1 MSPLPPVFHCS
12 TAPYAGT
19 RACCRRYGGAKT
31 FIDTEKSHS
40 SVTIQLRVARRRN
53 AAHSLIWLKNV
64 QKVCPFAYAPIE
76 RHLTLL
82 LTCRLLPMVPYDLL
96 EVCQALLFHTIT

>member
-31 FIDTEKSHS
+31 FIDTEKSRS

-53 AAHSLIWLKNV
+53 AAELRRHPCFVYSFISVTSDKRLKLA
-64 QKVCPFAYAPIE
+64 KFGG
-76 RHLTLL
+76 
-82 LTCRLLPMVPYDLL
+82 
-96 EVCQALLFHTIT
+96 

>member
-40 SVTIQLRVARRRN
+40 SVTIQLRVARRHQ
-53 AAHSLIWLKNV
+53 AAAELRRRPCFVYSFISVTPDKRLKLAE
-64 QKVCPFAYAPIE
+64 FGG
-76 RHLTLL
+76 
-82 LTCRLLPMVPYDLL
+82 
-96 EVCQALLFHTIT
+96 

>member
-53 AAHSLIWLKNV
+53 AAAELRRRPCFVYSFISVTLDKRLKLAE
-64 QKVCPFAYAPIE
+64 FGG
-76 RHLTLL
+76 
-82 LTCRLLPMVPYDLL
+82 
-96 EVCQALLFHTIT
+96 